1 MPAVSQASHA
11 RKSLKAQGATR
22 LQPAEESSF
31 AATLRR
37 SGGALI
43 VTVPKG
49 YIRDNALTEGAPLKM
64 KIKGSKLMLE
74 PATPLRRRRPSLA
87 ELLANTPEFARVAG
101 WDEAPAVG
109 REVTP

>member
-49 YIRDNALTEGAPLKM
+49 YIRDTD
-64 KIKGSKLMLE
+64 
-74 PATPLRRRRPSLA
+74 RRRA
-87 ELLANTPEFARVAG
+87 QAG
-101 WDEAPAVG
+101 RD
-109 REVTP
+109 RRL